1 MKTVILPGT
10 KDMFFSKS
18 ALQMGMML
26 FPVSIL
32 TPRITVWMDNTVLG
46 SGILCFGLQA
56 GKQTLF
62 IH

>member
-1 MKTVILPGT
+1 
-10 KDMFFSKS
+10 MFFSKS

-56 GKQTLF
+56 GKQTLI